1 MYTVLI
7 FALIVSVIL
16 WSLSR
21 TTEKVLAIRQKQRE
35 EGKKPII
42 YL

>member
-7 FALIVSVIL
+7 FTLIVSVIL
-16 WSLSR
+16 WSLYR